1 MNNIISI
8 RVPAHVS
15 THLLYE
21 VLCEGVYTKNQFHM
35 KLVSRRGQEA
45 VSEALE
51 PQRLLMRRLK
61 RLCITCNQFKEYTE
75 YRVFLADYEDFV
87 KRYFDEAH
95 KDLSF
100 RLNQGIAEAQQIAY
114 SKAAKFGDKIQ
125 NIKHVSVLL
134 RDADG
139 KLTELKSLLG
149 EITVSAVK
157 QAHSAA

>member
-1 MNNIISI
+1 MNNVVSI
-8 RVPAHVS
+8 KVPNHAS

-21 VLCEGVYTKNQFHM
+21 VLCEGVYAKNQFHM
-35 KLVSRRGQEA
+35 KLVSRRGKEA

-51 PQRLLMRRLK
+51 PQRLLMRRLN

-75 YRVFLADYEDFV
+75 YRVFKADYMDFV
-87 KRYFDEAH
+87 KKYFEEAQ
-95 KDLSF
+95 KDLVF
-100 RLNQGIAEAQQIAY
+100 RVNQGVSEAMQIAY

-157 QAHSAA
+157 QSHTAA